1 VVLAGVGGDAAEREV
16 DSSGVG
22 RLVAWRLDGLEKG
35 KGGSMVALAG
45 VIARVR
51 LQDVL
56 AEVARWAHTVSL
68 EKMNR
73 WRLMFFL
80 TTPAV
85 CLVGSLIFVIISLYN
100 TLLEKRPFITQG

>member
-1 VVLAGVGGDAAEREV
+1 MVPEAEEEREGKRRRGRGRGSEGEWRERWSERRVVLAGVGGDAAEREV
-16 DSSGVG
+16 DGSGVG

-56 AEVARWAHTVSL
+56 AEVARWARTVSL

-73 WRLMFFL
+73 WRLMFF
-80 TTPAV
+80 
-85 CLVGSLIFVIISLYN
+85 
-100 TLLEKRPFITQG
+100 